1 MKKTIL
7 LLTLISTFSLA
18 SNPFSQMRPNLN
30 VEKSTV
36 AQKYFYAKRAAERGN
51 ARAQFDLGLM
61 YANGDGVEKNEALAL
76 MWFNRAAQN
85 NFSKALNVK
94 KVATVK
100 GTSQKFRFAQ
110 EAAKRGDTR
119 AQFDLAMM
127 YQRGEGVN
135 KNEKL
140 AFKYF
145 HKAARK
151 NHAEAKFQM
160 GLCFAEG
167 RGVKKQSQLARYWF
181 KLAAKAGHP
190 KAMAY
195 LASVEKTVRPQYG
208 QNRRVAF
215 NTYR

>member
-18 SNPFSQMRPNLN
+18 SNYFSQMRPNFN
-30 VEKSTV
+30 VVKSKV
-36 AQKYFYAKRAAERGN
+36 SQKYFYAKRAAERGD

-61 YANGDGVEKNEALAL
+61 YAK
-76 MWFNRAAQN
+76 
-85 NFSKALNVK
+85 
-94 KVATVK
+94 
-100 GTSQKFRFAQ
+100 
-110 EAAKRGDTR
+110 
-119 AQFDLAMM
+119 
-127 YQRGEGVN
+127 GEGVAQ
-135 KNEKL
+135 NERL

-145 HKAARK
+145 HKAAR
-151 NHAEAKFQM
+151 NHHVEAKFYM
-160 GLCFAEG
+160 GLSFAEG

-195 LASVEKTVRPQYG
+195 LASVERTIQPQYG